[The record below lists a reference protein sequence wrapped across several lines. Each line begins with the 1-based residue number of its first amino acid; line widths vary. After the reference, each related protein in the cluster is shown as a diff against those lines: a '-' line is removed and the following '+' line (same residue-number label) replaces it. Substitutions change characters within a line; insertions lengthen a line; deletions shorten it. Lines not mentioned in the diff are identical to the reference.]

1 MGFFTGACLIA
12 SAVMFIGAKD
22 KDMGNIVVR
31 SITVINDNDKPCI
44 RLASSPRHDG
54 YFMTYNGDGKRTAY
68 VGTGTDGGGIL
79 RTHNAS
85 GERTFALGTAKGGGG
100 HLVTFNPDG
109 EQTTYL
115 GSGTSGGGILRPLN
129 SKGKETLY

>member
-1 MGFFTGACLIA
+1 MKQYFIGFFTGACLIA

-31 SITVINDNDKPCI
+31 SITVINDNGKPCI

-79 RTHNAS
+79 
-85 GERTFALGTAKGGGG
+85 
-100 HLVTFNPDG
+100 
-109 EQTTYL
+109 
-115 GSGTSGGGILRPLN
+115 
-129 SKGKETLY
+129 